1 MWIGGGFP
9 APAPALHPVYQR
21 TTTYSAASAA
31 HTSAGQEAHHVARAL
46 PEFRPPVFV
55 GNLPCPESPDS
66 SPEKQKPT
74 ADVLVE
80 SPASPGGD
88 TCDVRTLQRQVAQLE
103 TEKAG
108 VEDQLRRALQKIKAQ
123 EETINELRS
132 RVGGAEETCAD

>member
-21 TTTYSAASAA
+21 TTTYSAPGAPHA
-31 HTSAGQEAHHVARAL
+31 SAGQEAHHVARAL

-66 SPEKQKPT
+66 SPEKLKPT
-74 ADVLVE
+74 ADALVE
-80 SPASPGGD
+80 SPEKGSD

-103 TEKAG
+103 TEKAS

-132 RVGGAEETCAD
+132 RVDGAEEACTD

>member
-1 MWIGGGFP
+1 
-9 APAPALHPVYQR
+9 
-21 TTTYSAASAA
+21 
-31 HTSAGQEAHHVARAL
+31 L

-66 SPEKQKPT
+66 SPEKPKQT
-74 ADVLVE
+74 TDALVE
-80 SPASPGGD
+80 SPAKGSD

-132 RVGGAEETCAD
+132 RLGGAEETSTD

>member
-21 TTTYSAASAA
+21 TTTYSAPGAPHA
-31 HTSAGQEAHHVARAL
+31 SAGQDAHHVARAL

-66 SPEKQKPT
+66 SPEKPKPT
-74 ADVLVE
+74 TDVLAE
-80 SPASPGGD
+80 SPEKGSD

-108 VEDQLRRALQKIKAQ
+108 IEDQLRRALQKIKAQ
-123 EETINELRS
+123 EDEINGLRS
-132 RVGGAEETCAD
+132 RSDGAQELSTE